1 MTGCIADNTEDAAVF
16 AKHAAIAQASNVPF
30 VSINFV
36 WDSEDRQCRTVDP
49 TRYEETKLKLHDTK
63 ILQMFF

>member
-16 AKHAAIAQASNVPF
+16 AEHAAIAQASNVPF

-36 WDSEDRQCRTVDP
+36 WDSEDASAG
-49 TRYEETKLKLHDTK
+49 L
-63 ILQMFF
+63 